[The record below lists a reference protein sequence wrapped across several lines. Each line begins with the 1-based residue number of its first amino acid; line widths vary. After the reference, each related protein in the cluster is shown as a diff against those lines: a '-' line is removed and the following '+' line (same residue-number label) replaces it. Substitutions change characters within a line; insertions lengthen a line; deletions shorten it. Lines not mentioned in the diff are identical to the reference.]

1 MENTWH
7 FLQKKVIFFYT
18 NLSNIYND
26 AEDKMNSKLS
36 EYTPSEEQSR
46 DQQSNGSVSFYNDHF
61 AHLKGFTFEIVTKD
75 IYELERSS
83 H

>member
-1 MENTWH
+1 
-7 FLQKKVIFFYT
+7 
-18 NLSNIYND
+18 
-26 AEDKMNSKLS
+26 MNSKLS